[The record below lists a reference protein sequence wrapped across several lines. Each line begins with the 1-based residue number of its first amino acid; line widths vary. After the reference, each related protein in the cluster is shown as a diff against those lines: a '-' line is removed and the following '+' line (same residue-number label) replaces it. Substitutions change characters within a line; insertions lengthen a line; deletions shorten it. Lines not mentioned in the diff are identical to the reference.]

1 MPNVHAGQPSSRPST
16 SGNTS
21 SARPVDTS
29 TIPTGSGRGPSS
41 ARDSGSTAAA
51 SASAASPSGTLIR
64 KIVRQP
70 RPATSQA
77 MSAPPR
83 IGAPTTAS
91 PIVGP
96 NAPNALPSS
105 SGGKVALRMPKP
117 CGISIAPSRPCATR
131 KPISMPG
138 EVASPHSADAATNP
152 TSPRR
157 NIRRRPYRS
166 PRRPPVIRPG
176 RERERV
182 ARGDPLDHRVAAAQL
197 RADRGGRDAHDR
209 AVDQVHDLR
218 RQHGDQG
225 EPAPSVGGHE
235 SRRPCVLPGARTVFV
250 DEQCSTFEQCSR
262 QVRCRS
268 WPRPIRNPRGGRRAR
283 RRPRG
288 GR

>member
-1 MPNVHAGQPSSRPST
+1 MPANNASPTAIPAVNVRSRNSAGSTSGARPARLRRTWCAAKTASSPAPAASMPNVQAGQPSSRPST

-51 SASAASPSGTLIR
+51 RASAASPSGTLIR

-83 IGAPTTAS
+83 IGAPTTAR

-96 NAPNALPSS
+96 NAPNALPRS
-105 SGGKVALRMPKP
+105 SGGNVALRMPKP

-138 EVASPHSADAATNP
+138 EVARPHSADAATNP
-152 TSPRR
+152 MSPRR
-157 NIRRRPYRS
+157 NMRRRPYRS
-166 PRRPPVIRPG
+166 PRRPPVISP
-176 RERERV
+176 
-182 ARGDPLDHRVAAAQL
+182 AAKA
-197 RADRGGRDAHDR
+197 
-209 AVDQVHDLR
+209 
-218 RQHGDQG
+218 
-225 EPAPSVGGHE
+225 SV
-235 SRRPCVLPGARTVFV
+235 
-250 DEQCSTFEQCSR
+250 
-262 QVRCRS
+262 
-268 WPRPIRNPRGGRRAR
+268 
-283 RRPRG
+283 
-288 GR
+288 